1 MNRATL
7 TLLALLLICAL
18 SLVAA
23 QQRARKLFIAQERA
37 QIEERK
43 LNQEW
48 LRLEYEQR
56 NLSKSARIRDVA
68 RNQLGRGGPR
78 GGCPAARSGPPTR
91 SSGRSPS
98 GLGR

>member
-7 TLLALLLICAL
+7 TLLTLLLLCAL

-23 QQRARKLFIAQERA
+23 QQRARKLFIMQERA

-68 RNQLGRGGPR
+68 RNQLHMAPI
-78 GGCPAARSGPPTR
+78 
-91 SSGRSPS
+91 SSERT
-98 GLGR
+98 LYLKEAK

>member
-18 SLVAA
+18 SLVSA
-23 QQRARKLFIAQERA
+23 QQRSRKLVTAIERS

-68 RNQLGRGGPR
+68 RNQLNM
-78 GGCPAARSGPPTR
+78 
-91 SSGRSPS
+91 SPIS
-98 GLGR
+98 PNRTIYLREDR

>member
-7 TLLALLLICAL
+7 TLLVLLLVCAL

-23 QQRARKLFIAQERA
+23 QQRARKLFISLDRA

-43 LNQEW
+43 LNHDW

-68 RNQLGRGGPR
+68 RNQLRMVPISPER
-78 GGCPAARSGPPTR
+78 TLYLKETR
-91 SSGRSPS
+91 
-98 GLGR
+98 

>member
-7 TLLALLLICAL
+7 TLLSLLLVCAL

-23 QQRARKLFIAQERA
+23 QQHARRLFVSLEHA
-37 QIEERK
+37 QIEERR
-43 LNQEW
+43 LNQDW

-68 RNQLGRGGPR
+68 RNQLNMVPI
-78 GGCPAARSGPPTR
+78 
-91 SSGRSPS
+91 SPDRTVY
-98 GLGR
+98 LKDAK

>member
-7 TLLALLLICAL
+7 TLLILLVICAL

-23 QQRARKLFIAQERA
+23 QQRARKLFIKLERA

-68 RNQLGRGGPR
+68 RNQLRM
-78 GGCPAARSGPPTR
+78 
-91 SSGRSPS
+91 SSISPERT
-98 GLGR
+98 LYLKEVK

>member
-18 SLVAA
+18 SLVAG
-23 QQRARKLFIAQERA
+23 QQRARKLFILQERA

-68 RNQLGRGGPR
+68 RNQLRM
-78 GGCPAARSGPPTR
+78 
-91 SSGRSPS
+91 SPIS
-98 GLGR
+98 PERTLYLREAK

>member
-1 MNRATL
+1 LNRATL
-7 TLLALLLICAL
+7 TLLVLLLVCAL

-23 QQRARKLFIAQERA
+23 QQRARKLFISLDRA

-43 LNQEW
+43 LNQDW

-68 RNQLGRGGPR
+68 RNQLHMVPISPERTLYLKE
-78 GGCPAARSGPPTR
+78 AR
-91 SSGRSPS
+91 
-98 GLGR
+98 

>member
-7 TLLALLLICAL
+7 TLLTLLLICAL

-68 RNQLGRGGPR
+68 RNQLRM
-78 GGCPAARSGPPTR
+78 
-91 SSGRSPS
+91 SPIS
-98 GLGR
+98 PERTLYLREVK

>member
-7 TLLALLLICAL
+7 SLLALLLICAL
-18 SLVAA
+18 SLVAS
-23 QQRARKLFIAQERA
+23 QQTTRKLFVALERA

-48 LRLEYEQR
+48 LRLEFEQR

-68 RNQLGRGGPR
+68 RTQLKMIPISQEKTLFIKGG
-78 GGCPAARSGPPTR
+78 
-91 SSGRSPS
+91 
-98 GLGR
+98 L

>member
-23 QQRARKLFIAQERA
+23 QQRARKLFVALEHAQN
-37 QIEERK
+37 EERR
-43 LNQEW
+43 LNQDW

-56 NLSKSARIRDVA
+56 NLSKSARIRDLA
-68 RNQLGRGGPR
+68 RNQLHMAPITPDRTMYLKE
-78 GGCPAARSGPPTR
+78 AQ
-91 SSGRSPS
+91 
-98 GLGR
+98 

>member
-7 TLLALLLICAL
+7 TLLTLLLICAL

-23 QQRARKLFIAQERA
+23 QQRARRLFIAYERA

-68 RNQLGRGGPR
+68 RNQLRMVSITPER
-78 GGCPAARSGPPTR
+78 TLYLKDSQ
-91 SSGRSPS
+91 
-98 GLGR
+98 

>member
-1 MNRATL
+1 MNRSTVI
-7 TLLALLLICAL
+7 LLVILMLCAL

-23 QQRARKLFIAQERA
+23 QQKTRSLYVALERA
-37 QIEERK
+37 QTEERR

-68 RNQLGRGGPR
+68 RNQLRM
-78 GGCPAARSGPPTR
+78 
-91 SSGRSPS
+91 SPIS
-98 GLGR
+98 PERTLYLREAK

>member
-7 TLLALLLICAL
+7 TLLALLLTCAL

-37 QIEERK
+37 QIEERR
-43 LNQEW
+43 LNQDW

-68 RNQLGRGGPR
+68 RNQLRM
-78 GGCPAARSGPPTR
+78 
-91 SSGRSPS
+91 SPIS
-98 GLGR
+98 PERTLYLKEAK

>member
-7 TLLALLLICAL
+7 TLLALLLLCAL

-23 QQRARKLFIAQERA
+23 QQRARQLFIAQERA

-56 NLSKSARIRDVA
+56 NLSKSARIRSVA
-68 RNQLGRGGPR
+68 RNQLHMAPI
-78 GGCPAARSGPPTR
+78 
-91 SSGRSPS
+91 SPERT
-98 GLGR
+98 LYIKEAP

>member
-7 TLLALLLICAL
+7 TLLSLLLICAL

-23 QQRARKLFIAQERA
+23 QQRARKLFVALDNA

-43 LNQEW
+43 LNQDG

-68 RNQLGRGGPR
+68 RNQLHMIPIS
-78 GGCPAARSGPPTR
+78 PESTLYLKEAR
-91 SSGRSPS
+91 
-98 GLGR
+98 

>member
-1 MNRATL
+1 M
-7 TLLALLLICAL
+7 
-18 SLVAA
+18 AA
-23 QQRARKLFIAQERA
+23 QQRARKLFVAMERA

-68 RNQLGRGGPR
+68 RNQLHMVPI
-78 GGCPAARSGPPTR
+78 
-91 SSGRSPS
+91 SPERT
-98 GLGR
+98 LYLKEAQ

>member
-68 RNQLGRGGPR
+68 RNQFRM
-78 GGCPAARSGPPTR
+78 
-91 SSGRSPS
+91 SPIS
-98 GLGR
+98 PERTLYLKEAK

>member
-23 QQRARKLFIAQERA
+23 QQRARKLFILQERA

-56 NLSKSARIRDVA
+56 NLSKSARIREVA
-68 RNQLGRGGPR
+68 RNQLRM
-78 GGCPAARSGPPTR
+78 
-91 SSGRSPS
+91 SPIS
-98 GLGR
+98 PERTLYLRETK

>member
-7 TLLALLLICAL
+7 TLLVLLLVCAL

-23 QQRARKLFIAQERA
+23 QQRTRKLFISLDRA

-43 LNQEW
+43 LNQDW

-68 RNQLGRGGPR
+68 RNQLHMVPISPERTLYLKE
-78 GGCPAARSGPPTR
+78 AR
-91 SSGRSPS
+91 
-98 GLGR
+98 

>member
-1 MNRATL
+1 VNRATL
-7 TLLALLLICAL
+7 TLLALLLLCAL

-23 QQRARKLFIAQERA
+23 QQRARQLFIAQERA

-56 NLSKSARIRDVA
+56 NLSKSARIRSVA
-68 RNQLGRGGPR
+68 RNQLHMAPI
-78 GGCPAARSGPPTR
+78 
-91 SSGRSPS
+91 SPERT
-98 GLGR
+98 LYIKEAP

>member
-1 MNRATL
+1 LNRATL

-23 QQRARKLFIAQERA
+23 QQRARKLFISLERA

-56 NLSKSARIRDVA
+56 NLSKSARIREVA
-68 RNQLGRGGPR
+68 RNQLHMVPISPERTLYLKE
-78 GGCPAARSGPPTR
+78 AR
-91 SSGRSPS
+91 
-98 GLGR
+98 

>member
-7 TLLALLLICAL
+7 TLLVLLLVCAL

-23 QQRARKLFIAQERA
+23 QQRARKLFISLDRA

-43 LNQEW
+43 LNQDW

-56 NLSKSARIRDVA
+56 NLSKSARIRDIA
-68 RNQLGRGGPR
+68 RNQLHMAPISPERTLYLKE
-78 GGCPAARSGPPTR
+78 AR
-91 SSGRSPS
+91 
-98 GLGR
+98 

>member
-7 TLLALLLICAL
+7 TLLVLLLVCAL

-23 QQRARKLFIAQERA
+23 QQRARKLFISLDRA

-43 LNQEW
+43 LNQDW

-68 RNQLGRGGPR
+68 RNQLHMAPISPERTLYLKE
-78 GGCPAARSGPPTR
+78 AR
-91 SSGRSPS
+91 
-98 GLGR
+98 

>member
-23 QQRARKLFIAQERA
+23 QQRARQLFVLQERA

-43 LNQEW
+43 LNQDW

-68 RNQLGRGGPR
+68 RKQLHM
-78 GGCPAARSGPPTR
+78 
-91 SSGRSPS
+91 SPIS
-98 GLGR
+98 PERTLYLREAK

>member
-43 LNQEW
+43 LNQDF

-68 RNQLGRGGPR
+68 RNQLRM
-78 GGCPAARSGPPTR
+78 
-91 SSGRSPS
+91 SPIS
-98 GLGR
+98 PERTLYLKETK

>member
-7 TLLALLLICAL
+7 TLLVLLLVCAL

-23 QQRARKLFIAQERA
+23 QQRARKLFISLERA

-43 LNQEW
+43 LNQDW

-68 RNQLGRGGPR
+68 RNQLRM
-78 GGCPAARSGPPTR
+78 
-91 SSGRSPS
+91 SPIS
-98 GLGR
+98 PERTLYLRETK

>member
-1 MNRATL
+1 LNRATL
-7 TLLALLLICAL
+7 TLLVLLLVCAL

-23 QQRARKLFIAQERA
+23 QQRARKLFISLDRA

-43 LNQEW
+43 LNQDW

-68 RNQLGRGGPR
+68 RNQLHMSPISPERTLYLKE
-78 GGCPAARSGPPTR
+78 AR
-91 SSGRSPS
+91 
-98 GLGR
+98 

>member
-1 MNRATL
+1 LNRATL
-7 TLLALLLICAL
+7 TLLALLLVCAL

-23 QQRARKLFIAQERA
+23 QQRARKLFISLDRA

-43 LNQEW
+43 LNQDW

-68 RNQLGRGGPR
+68 RNQLHMTPISPERTLYLKE
-78 GGCPAARSGPPTR
+78 AR
-91 SSGRSPS
+91 
-98 GLGR
+98 

>member
-7 TLLALLLICAL
+7 TLLVLLLVCAL

-23 QQRARKLFIAQERA
+23 QQRARKLFISLERA

-68 RNQLGRGGPR
+68 RNQLHMAPISPDRTLYLKE
-78 GGCPAARSGPPTR
+78 AR
-91 SSGRSPS
+91 
-98 GLGR
+98 